1 MEKWRSVLGVRQKS
15 NNGTEEKLN
24 QEDRYQNDLKQAQAL
39 QSTRRKTKNHRS
51 DTTDNSVLLGLQGLE
66 QADKLRETDIEEA
79 LSLYELSLEVL
90 IRFLKNPDS
99 TTAPHELE
107 TLQAR
112 VIQAMSSAEA
122 LKAKQPQRKA
132 DSPSSKSR
140 ESKHPQLTQALTS
153 VINTPQKRK
162 NNLPARKTVTN
173 IRGPLKTATPL
184 PPAGES
190 ASTIRQTVLDELYVN
205 PEDLQKTK
213 WEDIAGLDNVK
224 QSLQEA
230 AILPL
235 MRPDLFTGLRK
246 PQNILLWGPPG
257 TGKTML
263 VRAVARESK
272 SNLFVCSASSLTS
285 KWMGEA
291 EKLVRALFSV
301 AAEMSPSIIFVDEM
315 DSLLSIRKSDGE
327 HEASRRLKTEFM
339 VQMDGVKG
347 DDEQRVLVLACT
359 NCPWDIDSAV
369 LRRFPRRLLVP
380 LPDKEA
386 RLGLIK
392 NLLRKAGKHALSSR
406 DMQKVVKCTQGFS
419 CSDITAIASE
429 AAFGP
434 LRSLGD
440 MDAIRKASVKDVRP
454 INIKDFDSALEQA
467 TKSVSPSQLKRYA
480 EWKEEQ
486 GAA

>member
-1 MEKWRSVLGVRQKS
+1 MERWRSVLGVRQKS
-15 NNGTEEKLN
+15 SNGTEEKLN
-24 QEDRYQNDLKQAQAL
+24 HQDRYHNDLKQAQSL
-39 QSTRRKTKNHRS
+39 QSSRRKTKNRLN
-51 DTTDNSVLLGLQGLE
+51 TTDNSVLLGLQGLE
-66 QADKLRETDIEEA
+66 KADKLRDTDMDDA

-99 TTAPHELE
+99 TMTPHELE

-122 LKAKQPQRKA
+122 LKAKQLQRKVHSFA
-132 DSPSSKSR
+132 SKSR
-140 ESKHPQLTQALTS
+140 ESKHQELTQALTS
-153 VINTPQKRK
+153 VVSTPQKRT
-162 NNLPARKTVTN
+162 NNLPARKTNTN
-173 IRGPLKTATPL
+173 IRGLPNTATPS
-184 PPAGES
+184 PPAGDT
-190 ASTIRQTVLDELYVN
+190 ASTIRQTVLDEMYVN
-205 PEDLQKTK
+205 PEELQTTK

-301 AAEMSPSIIFVDEM
+301 AAEMPPSIIFVDEM
-315 DSLLSIRKSDGE
+315 DSLLSSRKSDGE

-392 NLLRKAGKHALSSR
+392 NLLRKAGKHSLSSLDLQR
-406 DMQKVVKCTQGFS
+406 VVQCTQGFS

-440 MDAIRKASVKDVRP
+440 TNAIRKASVNDVRP

-467 TKSVSPSQLKRYA
+467 MKSVSPSQLKKYA
-480 EWKEEQ
+480 EWKVEQ